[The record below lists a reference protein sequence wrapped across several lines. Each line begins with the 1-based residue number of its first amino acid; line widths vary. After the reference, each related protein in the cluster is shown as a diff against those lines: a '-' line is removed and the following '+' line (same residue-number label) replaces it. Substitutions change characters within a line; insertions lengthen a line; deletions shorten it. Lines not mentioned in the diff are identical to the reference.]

1 MTLRVRSL
9 VAGLFILLVVSA
21 CSTAGRD
28 ATRTAVA
35 ATGVGLN
42 HERFEVTFSGDIDED
57 SATPGFA
64 TYWFMQDTDAYQLL
78 LQDGDSI
85 YRIAFLIPRGV
96 QAGEH
101 PIVATVLRPQDLV
114 GINVA
119 VVGEARTAPFTVNV
133 SGTLML
139 TADIGQTPISGSF
152 TFTAENTDEQRITVT
167 GTFTDVIRTD

>member
-21 CSTAGRD
+21 CSAAGRD
-28 ATRTAVA
+28 ATRTVVA
-35 ATGVGLN
+35 ATGIGLN
-42 HERFEVTFSGDIDED
+42 RERFEVTVTGDIDED
-57 SATPGFA
+57 RVTPGFA
-64 TYWFMQDTDAYQLL
+64 TYWFMQDSDAYQLL
-78 LQDGDSI
+78 LQDGDSD
-85 YRIAFLIPRGV
+85 YRVAFLIPRGV

-119 VVGEARTAPFTVNV
+119 VVGAARTAPFTVNV
-133 SGTLML
+133 AGTLTL
-139 TADIGQTPISGSF
+139 DAEIGQTPISGSF
-152 TFTAENTDEQRITVT
+152 TFTAENVDAQRITVT